1 MADNRGFKSDER
13 FLLGQSIVDFARVAE
28 HKREDYWKDTYVAH
42 LLSDLS
48 QSIFATL
55 GLSQTSNVLGIEA
68 NAAQRECVL
77 LVDGMGVNAIELCAK
92 DLPVFSQMKAHAML
106 SATFPSTTST
116 SLTSFGTGLD
126 VGVHGMV
133 GYTMRVPHSGTPERL
148 LNALKWDE
156 RVDPYI
162 WQSEKTLFERAV
174 QEGIKVSHIAAKRY
188 EETGFTRAALRGA
201 RYCGVNV
208 TDEMVSQ
215 AAAALSQERSFAYVY
230 INDVDDASHRSGFGS
245 DRFHAAM
252 FKAADLITK
261 LIERLPQGSRLWV
274 TSDHGLIN
282 RGDFCVLGKENDLL
296 KNVNLLGGE
305 PRVRYLY
312 LQEGS
317 LEETKSQWQEY
328 FGERVILY
336 SREEA
341 LNENLFGNSVSEKS
355 AERIGDLIA
364 IAQGE
369 LILVEQS
376 REELQLSMVGHH
388 GGVTR
393 SEVEIP
399 LLSQRI

>member
-1 MADNRGFKSDER
+1 M
-13 FLLGQSIVDFARVAE
+13 
-28 HKREDYWKDTYVAH
+28 AH

-55 GLSQTSNVLGIEA
+55 GLSQTSNVLGIEE
-68 NAAQRECVL
+68 NPTQRECVL
-77 LVDGMGVNAIELCAK
+77 LVDGMGMNALELCAK
-92 DLPVFSQMKAHAML
+92 ELPVFSHMTHMTML
-106 SATFPSTTST
+106 NATFPSTTST

-162 WQSEKTLFERAV
+162 WQSQKTLFERAV
-174 QEGIKVSHIAAKRY
+174 NEGIKVSHIAAKRY

-201 RYCGVNV
+201 KYYGVNV
-208 TDEMVSQ
+208 TDEMVEQ
-215 AAAALSQERSFAYVY
+215 TAAALSKDRSFAYVY
-230 INDVDDASHRSGFGS
+230 INDVDDASHRAGFGS

-252 FKAADLITK
+252 LKAADLITK
-261 LIERLPQGSRLWV
+261 LIEKLPRGSRLWV
-274 TSDHGLIN
+274 TSDHGMIN
-282 RGDFCVLGKENDLL
+282 RGDFCVLGKENELL
-296 KNVNLLGGE
+296 KNVELLGGE

-312 LQEGS
+312 LREGS
-317 LEETKSQWQEY
+317 LEETRSQWQEY
-328 FGERVILY
+328 FGEKVLLY

-341 LNENLFGNSVSEKS
+341 LNKKLFGSTVSDKS

-376 REELQLSMVGHH
+376 REELQLAMVGHH

-393 SEVEIP
+393 AEVEIP
-399 LLSQRI
+399 LLAQRI